1 MGRIEAKILVLLRKY
16 SVVGIDTMGFI
27 YHFEKNEDYLPFT
40 KVLFS
45 SIEAGTIKA
54 VTSMITLLEI
64 LVKPKKEKNK
74 RLVEEY
80 KFLLHTF
87 PNLKILPFDER
98 IADVASSLRAE
109 YNIKTPD
116 AIQVTSSILAG
127 AKAFITNEPSL
138 KRINEFDIIVMKE
151 MLGI

>member
-1 MGRIEAKILVLLRKY
+1 MGRVEAKILALLRKY
-16 SVVGIDTMGFI
+16 PVVGIDTMGFI
-27 YHFEKNEDYLPFT
+27 YHFEKNEDYLSFT

-45 SIEAGTIKA
+45 SIEAGTINA
-54 VTSMITLLEI
+54 VTSVITLLEI
-64 LVKPKKEKNK
+64 LVKPKEEKNK
-74 RLVEEY
+74 HLVEEY

-87 PNLKILPFDER
+87 PNLKMLPFDEKT
-98 IADVASSLRAE
+98 ADVASSLRAE

-151 MLGI
+151 ILGI